1 MKILTHTLLAS
12 SLTAALWLTPAG
24 AETPTAIDNSSAAP
38 VNSAAPMPHEA
49 AATSQSAGAALSAP
63 VNSAAPASSEA
74 AGTSQSADTVVSA
87 PVNSAVPMPP
97 EAAATSQPAGAAVS
111 APVNSAAPMPPEAAA
126 TTQSADATVSMP
138 AENQAPA
145 SGAAP
150 TTPPA
155 TPVNNAAT
163 PDAGSAQVTAP
174 VSGGG
179 SATPSVPSV
188 AQPAES
194 IPASA
199 PQSAVPDAT
208 PSSTNSSYA
217 PAGEAT
223 SAPQASANGEASSV
237 APATAPVT
245 SSGAV
250 TQDSSALSAVPLPQ
264 GLSNADPA
272 LEAAASALPYA
283 PGQTTAPVAEP
294 QMPITAAINQP
305 ISSVISVAQMGQS
318 RGITLTGGQLQS
330 GITFTLPGDEVI
342 TNARL
347 NLTLRVSAALAAR
360 NTSLQLMLNGQP
372 LGTLPLGATDSDVSD
387 YELDIPA
394 AMVVSNNN
402 LSFKINDADKL
413 LCEKESAQQ
422 YQVTILPNTALH
434 LEGQK
439 LNIGTRLRNFPRPF
453 LDPQR
458 MTASTITMGFASNVS
473 PDAVSA
479 AALVASWLG
488 IQSDYRGIRFPVVRG
503 ELPENNGILF
513 GHPGDRIGT
522 LTFPASHGP
531 MLQVVDNPSNP
542 VYKLLLVSGNN
553 DDQLRQA
560 ANRLTTQPFTTDESQ
575 LQVPVQTI
583 GNRKPYDAPRWINTD
598 RPVRLSELLRKDQ
611 SLTSSGI
618 WHDALRVNFRAA
630 PDLFL
635 WDGDTVPVN
644 LHYRFPSESWIDEDN
659 SFLNVMLNGTF
670 LRNLTVNKVGLLEN
684 AWHRLGGDA
693 RQEQYQLNL
702 EPYLIYGD
710 NQLALYF
717 NIKPRADA
725 PCGVLLNNNIKSRI
739 EEDAWID
746 LSHTRHFSMLPNLS
760 YFVGASFPFSRL
772 ADFGQTTLL
781 LPETP
786 SNAELSTLLDL
797 AARAGTATGVALTQ
811 NQVLFGLPTGGTH
824 LARIQQSDLLAV
836 STTGNSAFNQAML
849 AASPYDATSSTFGVK
864 EPDTLEK
871 LRGWLTGDW
880 SRQQLDADRYFS
892 SNEAW
897 RGFLSYRSPWNRDRL
912 VVMTVATSDD
922 QLLRLHND
930 LSSAQINAAV
940 RGDTA
945 IITDEN
951 GIRSF
956 RVGAQFP
963 SGEMPWY
970 MMVVWY
976 ANQHS
981 VLLAVAAV
989 LLSAL
994 VGSAAWVMLKRHAWR
1009 RLNPKQSH
1017 DSGRK

>member
-1 MKILTHTLLAS
+1 MKILTQTLLAS

-24 AETPTAIDNSSAAP
+24 AETPAAIDNSSAAP
-38 VNSAAPMPHEA
+38 VNSAAPTPSGAVSATPPADA
-49 AATSQSAGAALSAP
+49 AASAP
-63 VNSAAPASSEA
+63 VNSSSPTPPDAVSTTPPA
-74 AGTSQSADTVVSA
+74 D
-87 PVNSAVPMPP
+87 
-97 EAAATSQPAGAAVS
+97 AAVS
-111 APVNSAAPMPPEAAA
+111 APA
-126 TTQSADATVSMP
+126 T
-138 AENQAPA
+138 NQAPA
-145 SGAAP
+145 SDATSAAP
-150 TTPPA
+150 MNNSVTPS
-155 TPVNNAAT
+155 
-163 PDAGSAQVTAP
+163 AGSAQVTSP
-174 VSGGG
+174 VSGGE
-179 SATPSVPSV
+179 SAPQSLPSAAP
-188 AQPAES
+188 ATQPAES
-194 IPASA
+194 APPASA
-199 PQSAVPDAT
+199 PQSAAT
-208 PSSTNSSYA
+208 ETTPGSANPSYA

-223 SAPQASANGEASSV
+223 SAPQASATNEAAAS
-237 APATAPVT
+237 APAAAPVT

-272 LEAAASALPYA
+272 LEAAASAVPFT

-294 QMPITAAINQP
+294 LPPMVAAINQP
-305 ISSVISVAQMGQS
+305 ISSVVSVAQMGQA

-394 AMVVSNNN
+394 AMVVSSNN

-439 LNIGTRLRNFPRPF
+439 LNIGTSLRNFPRPF
-453 LDPQR
+453 LDPLR
-458 MTASTITMGFASNVS
+458 MTASTITMGFASNLS

-522 LTFPASHGP
+522 LTFPASNGP
-531 MLQVVDNPSNP
+531 MLQVVDNPNNP

-553 DDQLRQA
+553 DEQLRQA

-575 LQVPVQTI
+575 LQVPAQTI

-598 RPVRLSELLRKDQ
+598 RPVHLSELLRKDQ

-670 LRNLTVNKVGLLEN
+670 LRNLTVNKVGLLES

-739 EEDAWID
+739 EEDSWID

-772 ADFGQTTLL
+772 ADFGETTLL

-786 SNAELSTLLDL
+786 SDAELSTLLDL
-797 AARAGTATGVALTQ
+797 AARAGSATGVALTQ
-811 NQVLFGLPTGGTH
+811 NQVLFGLPNGGTH
-824 LARIQQSDLLAV
+824 LARLQQSDLLAV

-849 AASPYDATSSTFGVK
+849 AASPYDATSSTLGVK

-880 SRQQLDADRYFS
+880 SLQQLDADRYFS

-897 RGFLSYRSPWNRDRL
+897 RGFLSYRSPWNHDRL

-930 LSSAQINAAV
+930 LSSAQINAGI

-970 MMVVWY
+970 MMVMWY

-981 VLLAVAAV
+981 VLLAVAAM

-1009 RLNPKQSH
+1009 RLNPKQGR

>member
-1 MKILTHTLLAS
+1 MKILTQTLLAS

-24 AETPTAIDNSSAAP
+24 AETPAAIDNSSAAP
-38 VNSAAPMPHEA
+38 VNRAAPTPPDAVSVTSPADA
-49 AATSQSAGAALSAP
+49 AASAP
-63 VNSAAPASSEA
+63 VNSSSPTPPDAVSTTPPAE
-74 AGTSQSADTVVSA
+74 
-87 PVNSAVPMPP
+87 
-97 EAAATSQPAGAAVS
+97 AAVS
-111 APVNSAAPMPPEAAA
+111 AAA
-126 TTQSADATVSMP
+126 T
-138 AENQAPA
+138 NQAPA
-145 SGAAP
+145 SDATSAAP
-150 TTPPA
+150 MNNSVTPS
-155 TPVNNAAT
+155 
-163 PDAGSAQVTAP
+163 AGSAQVTSP
-174 VSGGG
+174 VSGGE
-179 SATPSVPSV
+179 SAPQSVPS
-188 AQPAES
+188 AAPATQPAES
-194 IPASA
+194 APASA
-199 PQSAVPDAT
+199 PQSAAT
-208 PSSTNSSYA
+208 ETTPGSANPSYA

-223 SAPQASANGEASSV
+223 SAPQASATNEAAAS
-237 APATAPVT
+237 APAAAPVT

-272 LEAAASALPYA
+272 LEAAASAVPFT

-294 QMPITAAINQP
+294 QPLMVAAINQP
-305 ISSVISVAQMGQS
+305 ISSVVSVAQMGQA

-394 AMVVSNNN
+394 AMVVSSNN

-439 LNIGTRLRNFPRPF
+439 LNIGTSLRNFPRPF

-458 MTASTITMGFASNVS
+458 MTASTITMGFASNLS

-522 LTFPASHGP
+522 LTFPASNGP
-531 MLQVVDNPSNP
+531 MLQVVDNPNNP

-553 DDQLRQA
+553 DEQLRQA

-575 LQVPVQTI
+575 LQVPAQTI

-670 LRNLTVNKVGLLEN
+670 LRNLTVNKVGLLES

-739 EEDAWID
+739 EEDSWID

-772 ADFGQTTLL
+772 ADFGETTLL

-786 SNAELSTLLDL
+786 SDAELSTLLDL

-811 NQVLFGLPTGGTH
+811 NQVLFGLPNGGTH
-824 LARIQQSDLLAV
+824 LARLQQSDLLAV

-849 AASPYDATSSTFGVK
+849 AASPYDATSSTLGVK

-880 SRQQLDADRYFS
+880 SLQQLDADRYFS

-897 RGFLSYRSPWNRDRL
+897 RGFLSYRSPWNHDRL

-930 LSSAQINAAV
+930 LSSAQINAGI

-970 MMVVWY
+970 MMVMWY

-981 VLLAVAAV
+981 VLLAVAAM

-1009 RLNPKQSH
+1009 RLNPKQGR

>member
-1 MKILTHTLLAS
+1 MKILTQTLLAS

-24 AETPTAIDNSSAAP
+24 AETPLVDNSRAAP
-38 VNSAAPMPHEA
+38 VNSPAPVPTDAASATQPADA
-49 AATSQSAGAALSAP
+49 ASAP
-63 VNSAAPASSEA
+63 VNSAAPVPSDAAS
-74 AGTSQSADTVVSA
+74 
-87 PVNSAVPMPP
+87 
-97 EAAATSQPAGAAVS
+97 ATQPADAAS
-111 APVNSAAPMPPEAAA
+111 APVNSAAPVPSEAASA
-126 TTQSADATVSMP
+126 TQPADATAGAPVNSAAPVPSEATSATQPADATASAP

-145 SGAAP
+145 SGAAY
-150 TTPPA
+150 A
-155 TPVNNAAT
+155 TPSVTPGNDAAT
-163 PDAGSAQVTAP
+163 SSAGSSQVTAP
-174 VSGGG
+174 VSSGA
-179 SATPSVPSV
+179 SATQSVPFAAPVTQPAGSVPAPAGDAAAQAQPSVTGE
-188 AQPAES
+188 A
-194 IPASA
+194 ASA
-199 PQSAVPDAT
+199 PTST
-208 PSSTNSSYA
+208 PVIN
-217 PAGEAT
+217 
-223 SAPQASANGEASSV
+223 N
-237 APATAPVT
+237 
-245 SSGAV
+245 GAV

-264 GLSNADPA
+264 GLSSADPA

-294 QMPITAAINQP
+294 QLPITAAINQP

-422 YQVTILPNTALH
+422 YQVTILPNTSLH
-434 LEGQK
+434 LEGQQ
-439 LNIGTRLRNFPRPF
+439 LNIGTSLRNFPRPF

-458 MTASTITMGFASNVS
+458 MTASTITVGFARNVS

-488 IQSDYRGIRFPVVRG
+488 IQSDYRGIGFPVVRG

-522 LTFPASHGP
+522 LTFPATNGP
-531 MLQVVDNPSNP
+531 MLQVMDNPNNP

-560 ANRLTTQPFTTDESQ
+560 ANRLTQPFTTDESH

-583 GNRKPYDAPRWINTD
+583 SDRKPYDAPRWINTD

-635 WDGDTVPVN
+635 WDGKTVPVN

-670 LRNLTVNKVGLLEN
+670 LRNLTVNKVGLLES

-739 EEDAWID
+739 EEDSWID

-781 LPETP
+781 LPESP
-786 SNAELSTLLDL
+786 SDAELSTLLDL

-849 AASPYDATSSTFGVK
+849 AASPYDATGSTFGVK

-912 VVMTVATSDD
+912 VVMTMATSDD

-930 LSSAQINAAV
+930 LRSAQINAAV

-945 IITDEN
+945 IMTDEN

-963 SGEMPWY
+963 SGELPWY

-981 VLLAVAAV
+981 VLLAVAAM

-1009 RLNPKQSH
+1009 RLNPKQGH
-1017 DSGRK
+1017 DSGTK

>member
-38 VNSAAPMPHEA
+38 VNSAAPMPPEA
-49 AATSQSAGAALSAP
+49 AATTQPAGAAVSVP
-63 VNSAAPASSEA
+63 VNSAAPA
-74 AGTSQSADTVVSA
+74 
-87 PVNSAVPMPP
+87 PP
-97 EAAATSQPAGAAVS
+97 D
-111 APVNSAAPMPPEAAA
+111 AAA
-126 TTQSADATVSMP
+126 TTQSADATVSAP
-138 AENQAPA
+138 VENQAPA
-145 SGAAP
+145 SGTAYV
-150 TTPPA
+150 TPPA
-155 TPVNNAAT
+155 TPVTNAAT

-174 VSGGG
+174 VSVGE
-179 SATPSVPSV
+179 SAPQSVPSV
-188 AQPAES
+188 AQSAES
-194 IPASA
+194 VPASA

-208 PSSTNSSYA
+208 PSSTNPSYA

-264 GLSNADPA
+264 GLNSADPA

-294 QMPITAAINQP
+294 QLPIVAAINQP
-305 ISSVISVAQMGQS
+305 ISSVVSVAQMGQA

-330 GITFTLPGDEVI
+330 GITFTLPSDEVI

-347 NLTLRVSAALAAR
+347 SLTLRVSAALAAR

-434 LEGQK
+434 LEGQQ